1 MRDLVLYCNC
11 FPGHAARI
19 RQFQQR
25 DLMCHA
31 ANLAPDTR
39 QQLRDSGWCF
49 DDQGDNI
56 SGLNPWLGDLT
67 GLYWVWRNTQDEW
80 VGTNQYRRSYDD
92 SDVAAIVPSQHK
104 LWISNWV
111 HFPFSLRQQ
120 YQQCHGDTGLHVLWE
135 AARQNRIP
143 FTCDMVQQLDNITAI
158 SPCNMFFAHR
168 TVFDRVCEILFDIIL
183 ELHDGVKYMLPY
195 LPPGP
200 DGRVHPRMLAFI
212 AERSL
217 TLIYHNARHFL
228 GDIEVT
234 PIRYYTH
241 GSK

>member
-11 FPGHAARI
+11 FAGHEPRH
-19 RQFQQR
+19 RQALQR
-25 DLMCHA
+25 DLMCGA
-31 ANLAPDTR
+31 ANLTTLQRDG
-39 QQLRDSGWCF
+39 LRDRGFLF
-49 DDQGDNI
+49 DDQGQNI
-56 SGLNPWLGDLT
+56 SHDNRWLGDLT
-67 GLYWVWRNTQDEW
+67 GLYWVWQNTQDEW

-92 SDVAAIVPSQHK
+92 DEIAAIELNQHN
-104 LWISNWV
+104 LWISNWL
-111 HFPFSLRQQ
+111 HFPCSLRQQ

-143 FTCDMVQQLDNITAI
+143 FTCTMVQQLDYITAI

-183 ELHDGVKYMLPY
+183 ELHDGVKYMLPC

-200 DGRVHPRMLAFI
+200 DGRVHARMLAFI
-212 AERSL
+212 AERCL
-217 TLIYHNARHFL
+217 TLIYHNARYFL